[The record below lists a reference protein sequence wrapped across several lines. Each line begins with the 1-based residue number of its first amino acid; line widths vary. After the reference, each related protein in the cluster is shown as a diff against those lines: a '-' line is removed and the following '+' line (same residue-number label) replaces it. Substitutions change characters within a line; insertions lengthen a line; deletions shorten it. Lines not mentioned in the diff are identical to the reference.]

1 MLLPRLG
8 KIQIHIMQLLWSRGA
23 LSAREITLALNE
35 SNPLARSTVQTL
47 LRKLENKGAVGHT
60 IRDHTFYFQALVE
73 PDAVRVPAVQSF
85 IARMF
90 EGSASSL
97 ISYLLK
103 NERIS
108 GEELDQIRTL
118 IHEVRVEKKKREE
131 QP

>member
-8 KIQIHIMQLLWSRGA
+8 KVQLHIMQLLWERGA
-23 LSAREITLALNE
+23 LTAREITLALSE
-35 SNPLARSTVQTL
+35 SKPIARSTVQTL
-47 LRKLENKGAVGHT
+47 LRKLERKGAVGHSV
-60 IRDHTFYFQALVE
+60 RGHTFYFHALVE
-73 PDAVRVPAVQSF
+73 RDLVRVPAIKGF
-85 IARMF
+85 IDRMF

-108 GEELDQIRTL
+108 GEELYQIRGL
-118 IHEVRVEKKKREE
+118 IHEAREEKKKEE

>member
-8 KIQIHIMQLLWSRGA
+8 KIQLHIMQLLWARG
-23 LSAREITLALNE
+23 LLTAREITLALNE
-35 SNPLARSTVQTL
+35 SNPLSRSTVQTL
-47 LRKLENKGAVGHT
+47 LRKLEKKGAVSHT

-73 PDAVRVPAVQSF
+73 PDTVRVPAVKGF
-85 IARMF
+85 IDRVF

-108 GEELDQIRTL
+108 GEELDQIRNL
-118 IHEVRVEKKKREE
+118 IHEAREEKKREQ

>member
-8 KIQIHIMQLLWSRGA
+8 KIQLHIMQLLWSRGP
-23 LSAREITLALNE
+23 LTAREITLALND
-35 SNPLARSTVQTL
+35 SNPIARSTVQTL

-60 IRDHTFYFQALVE
+60 TRDHTFHFQALVE
-73 PDAVRVPAVQSF
+73 PDTVRVPAVKGF
-85 IARMF
+85 IDRMF

-108 GEELDQIRTL
+108 GEELGQIRDL
-118 IHEVRVEKKKREE
+118 IHEAREE
-131 QP
+131 KEQQP